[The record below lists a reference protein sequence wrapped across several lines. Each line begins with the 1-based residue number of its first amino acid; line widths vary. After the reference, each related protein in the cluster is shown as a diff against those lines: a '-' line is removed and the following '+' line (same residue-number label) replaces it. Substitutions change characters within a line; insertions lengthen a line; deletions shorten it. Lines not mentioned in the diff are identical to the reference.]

1 MADRTTAIAIF
12 DDRTQAQRAI
22 EQLKRAGFTEKEIGV
37 TARDTG
43 EVDGDVVDRGKGTH
57 AKEGA
62 IAGVAAGAG
71 VGALWG
77 LGILAGVLPGI
88 GTAIAGGTLAAILS
102 SAAAGAA
109 AAGLAGTLIGLGI
122 PEEEAKYYDREFQAG
137 RVLVTVGAGRRVQ
150 EAQAILIA
158 ERRLRDGFYVRAPAK
173 RRGPSRHAVRS
184 RNPRRRGAHARG
196 PRRGIADPQ
205 ATRYDRRGGGAQ
217 GGPYR
222 ATFRRRARA
231 KGRLVIERHA
241 VSRQPASGPVGGNET
256 VRIPLSEEQVEVEK
270 KPVVTERVTVGK
282 RTTEE
287 EQRVEATLAK
297 ENVKVEKRG
306 RDTRPNQR

>member
-43 EVDGDVVDRGKGTH
+43 EADGDVVDRGKGTH

-137 RVLVTVGAGRRVQ
+137 RVLVTVGAGPRIQ
-150 EAQAILIA
+150 EAQAILIENGGYEMGSTFGTPA
-158 ERRLRDGFYVRAPAK
+158 EEARTLEVREEELQIRKRPVTTGEAEVRKEVRTERRSVDVPVQK
-173 RRGPSRHAVRS
+173 EE
-184 RNPRRRGAHARG
+184 
-196 PRRGIADPQ
+196 
-205 ATRYDRRGGGAQ
+205 
-217 GGPYR
+217 
-222 ATFRRRARA
+222 
-231 KGRLVIERHA
+231 LVIERHA

-256 VRIPLSEEQVEVEK
+256 VRIPLSEEQIEVEK
-270 KPVVTERVTVGK
+270 RPVVTERVTVGK

-287 EQRVEATLAK
+287 EERVEATLAK
-297 ENVKVEKRG
+297 ENVKVEKR